1 VKLLQ
6 VRDEELLLR
15 VINGDADSYRELV
28 VRNQALIFTVCLKML
43 GDRTEAEDAAQEVF
57 LQAYRSLQEF
67 KGESAFSSWLYKIAA
82 NKCLDIRRKKARR
95 AAIAP
100 QTVLQEDLPA
110 RSVEPTPEE
119 ELLANERKHEIQ
131 AMVDS
136 LPLKYRDVVVLYHYK
151 RLSYKEIAAI
161 LGIEVK
167 SVETRMSRAKKMLRD
182 LLRKEEPIHDEL
194 ARRRAL
200 NSISGG

>member
-1 VKLLQ
+1 M
-6 VRDEELLLR
+6 RDEELLLR
-15 VINGDADSYRELV
+15 VMNGDTDSYRELV
-28 VRNQALIFTVCLKML
+28 VRHQALIFTVCLKML

-57 LQAYRSLQEF
+57 LQGYRSLQEF

-110 RSVEPTPEE
+110 RSLEPTPEE
-119 ELLANERKHEIQ
+119 ELLAAEQKLEIQ

-136 LPLKYRDVVVLYHYK
+136 LPQKYRDVVLLYHYK
-151 RLSYKEIAAI
+151 RLSYKEIASI

-167 SVETRMSRAKKMLRD
+167 SVETRMSRAKKMLREM
-182 LLRKEEPIHDEL
+182 LRKEEPVHDEL
-194 ARRRAL
+194 AYRRAL